1 MKSRPRGGGT
11 LRASLRRL
19 QRSARASAI
28 ARSAFQR
35 NAARHSRRTGAFKTG
50 SNFIIVNN
58 EICLRFDPRATLNN
72 NSPPQQYDE
81 PQAFDPQENGL
92 FIAADGFSS
101 SVPWKV
107 QRYGVD
113 GPLADAQISSVA
125 AEFFFEFDDLRKLS
139 GYLGIA
145 LHPSQNL
152 ISVSR
157 SIAVARAAKEIQ
169 RARNEIETAIRVVSS
184 AILRLERV
192 QSVSGGPD
200 EAQRLQQAMVLPLQA
215 SLSQL
220 SVARSEM
227 EKGSKRPEEVLLI
240 APDDKRRLHDRR
252 REHILR
258 ALFHFWAD
266 SGRNLTFT
274 TDPLTSERRGP
285 LIAFVNAVVA
295 CVTEP
300 PNTLKAETIV
310 AELRKFRGKSWTSC
324 EN

>member
-1 MKSRPRGGGT
+1 MK
-11 LRASLRRL
+11 
-19 QRSARASAI
+19 
-28 ARSAFQR
+28 
-35 NAARHSRRTGAFKTG
+35 N
-50 SNFIIVNN
+50 
-58 EICLRFDPRATLNN
+58 D
-72 NSPPQQYDE
+72 SPPQQEDE
-81 PQAFDPQENGL
+81 LQVVDPYEHSL

-107 QRYGVD
+107 QRYGVV

-125 AEFFFEFDDLRKLS
+125 AEFALEFDDLRKLS
-139 GYLGIA
+139 GYLGTA

-169 RARNEIETAIRVVSS
+169 RARNEIETAITAINS

-192 QSVSGGPD
+192 QSGLGGPD
-200 EAQRLQQAMVLPLQA
+200 DAQRLQQAMVLPLKA

-220 SVARSEM
+220 SVARSEI
-227 EKGSKRPEEVLLI
+227 EEGLKHPNEVLLI

-252 REHILR
+252 RELILR

-266 SGRNLTFT
+266 AGRKLTFT

-285 LIAFVNAVVA
+285 LIAFVNAIVA

-300 PNTLKAETIV
+300 PSPLKSETIV
-310 AELRKFRGKSWTSC
+310 TELRKFPRHELSC
-324 EN
+324 DS